1 MKRAFI
7 FNQERDGWLN
17 SSDAELEKSCRLDF
31 FKASGRGGQKR
42 NKTSNA
48 VRFTHEPSGIAVSDC
63 SGRSQHQ
70 NRATALK
77 KLRYQIALQVRM
89 VPGTH
94 PERLDVSLSNSEYPL
109 FAAHILDILNA
120 NDFTINRAAQSL
132 EISTSKLIKI
142 LQRDKN
148 LWQLVQEEKTEHR
161 TSNIERPTSNEKE

>member
-1 MKRAFI
+1 MKKTFI
-7 FNQERDGWLN
+7 FNQERDKWLN
-17 SSDAELEKSCRLDF
+17 LNDAELEKACRLDF

-77 KLRYQIALQVRM
+77 KLRYQIALQVRII
-89 VPGTH
+89 PGIP
-94 PERLDVSLSNSEYPL
+94 PERLDVSLSNDEYPM
-109 FAAHILDILNA
+109 FMARILDILND
-120 NDFTINRAAQSL
+120 NDFIISQAAQYL

-142 LQRDKN
+142 LRRDKN
-148 LWQLVQEEKTEHR
+148 LWQMVQNSGE
-161 TSNIERPTSNEKE
+161 NNE